1 MIIPKI
7 TYKLLDN
14 DTGVITARTPVVTD
28 VQAEICFD
36 GYPENALAVFKYG
49 TGREVYREL
58 VEGKCLIEFP
68 ERRGIVKVAVVDNT
82 GTSSPRRWVC
92 EQLQYYHIPSGE
104 VIICPNDS
112 NLPLEFVK
120 LKIENEE
127 LRADNKKLHERL
139 DELDA
144 RLTKIMEGYDIV

>member
-1 MIIPKI
+1 M
-7 TYKLLDN
+7 
-14 DTGVITARTPVVTD
+14 
-28 VQAEICFD
+28 
-36 GYPENALAVFKYG
+36 
-49 TGREVYREL
+49 
-58 VEGKCLIEFP
+58 
-68 ERRGIVKVAVVDNT
+68 
-82 GTSSPRRWVC
+82 
-92 EQLQYYHIPSGE
+92 QYYHIPSGE

>member
-58 VEGKCLIEFP
+58 VGGKCLIEHQVQDDGSANSCSTTTYRV
-68 ERRGIVKVAVVDNT
+68 ER
-82 GTSSPRRWVC
+82 
-92 EQLQYYHIPSGE
+92 
-104 VIICPNDS
+104 
-112 NLPLEFVK
+112 
-120 LKIENEE
+120 
-127 LRADNKKLHERL
+127 
-139 DELDA
+139 
-144 RLTKIMEGYDIV
+144 